1 MKGYIVMESIFI
13 KSLPG
18 EIWRPIK
25 NYPLYCVSNMGRV
38 KSIVYERGLSG
49 KTRFRKEHLLRPST
63 TKDGYKRVTLTKNI
77 YFKKT
82 FSVHRLVA
90 IAFIP
95 NPLNLPEVNHLSEDK
110 GDNRVCNLVWSSK
123 KENANYG
130 TRNERISKNKKGRK
144 LTDEQMK
151 KYLARCAKP
160 VECEGKRYEAI
171 KYCAATYGVK
181 RTTMQH
187 WLDGSKKMP
196 SDWRD
201 KGLKFI

>member
-1 MKGYIVMESIFI
+1 MDNIFI
-13 KSLPG
+13 KDLPG

-25 NYPLYCVSNMGRV
+25 NYPLYRVSNMGRV
-38 KSIVYERGLSG
+38 KSIVYERGLPNG
-49 KTRFRKEHLLRPST
+49 LTRFRKEHLLRPST
-63 TKDGYKRVTLTKNI
+63 TKDGYKRVTLTKNM

-82 FSVHRLVA
+82 FYVHRLVA

-95 NPLNLPEVNHLSEDK
+95 NPLNLPEVNHLSENK

-123 KENANYG
+123 KENLNYG
-130 TRNERISKNKKGRK
+130 TRNERISQNNKGKK

-160 VECEGKRYEAI
+160 VECEGKKYDAI
-171 KYCAATYGVK
+171 KYCAAAYGVK

-187 WLDGSKKMP
+187 WLDGSKRMP
-196 SDWRD
+196 EIWIKR
-201 KGLKFI
+201 GLKYI